1 MVLFGLECFYRVI
14 IIIGLLI
21 YIYYGNTKIH
31 EKFSSAHLYFPDH
44 CKNLTKDD
52 CLQTS
57 HCGWFVDDNYS
68 RCLQGTPIGPMNPN
82 LQPDAENSIRGNV
95 QHDRWIYSHQNPFIF
110 C

>member
-1 MVLFGLECFYRVI
+1 MIEFYLACPMCI

-21 YIYYGNTKIH
+21 YILYNIKIY
-31 EKFSSAHLYFPDH
+31 ENFSSSQLYYPNH
-44 CKNLTKDD
+44 CKNLTYND

-57 HCGWFVDDNYS
+57 YCGWLIDDIYS
-68 RCLQGTPIGPMNPN
+68 RCLQGTPMGPMHPN
-82 LQPDAENSIRGNV
+82 LQPDAENSVRGNV